1 MGLFDKLK
9 KKKSNDNVDNAK
21 IIADI
26 FRTICRGEKIAAAEI
41 ADCTSSPKEY
51 AAKNA
56 TQFSERGISPDDTD
70 TNTLMWIG
78 CVNILIKNAY
88 AAELDFSC
96 ELEDFI
102 FNLGELTSLTSKN
115 IMLDED
121 DFDSDADITDWLS
134 ELDEQLIGRRLCIGG
149 IDIDSDSYVV
159 FLTDIQTLGK
169 LKDNANSVGH
179 KIDYA
184 KNL

>member
-9 KKKSNDNVDNAK
+9 KKKSNDSMDNAN

-26 FRTICRGEKIAAAEI
+26 FRTICGDKKIPADEI
-41 ADCTSSPKEY
+41 AECTSSPKEY
-51 AAKNA
+51 AVKNEI
-56 TQFSERGISPDDTD
+56 QFSDRGISPDDTD

-88 AAELDFSC
+88 AAELDFKC

-102 FNLGELTSLTSKN
+102 FNLGELTTLTSKN
-115 IMLDED
+115 ITLDEN
-121 DFDSDADITDWLS
+121 DFDADADITVWLS
-134 ELDEQLIGRRLCIGG
+134 ELDKQLAERKLCIGG
-149 IDIDSDSYVV
+149 IDIDSDSYVI
-159 FLTDIQTLGK
+159 FLTDVQTLEK
-169 LKDNANSVGH
+169 LKYNANSAGH

-184 KNL
+184 KHL